1 MTSLIQR
8 KRRTLSYQLIGP
20 AYRPRSESR
29 TDLPVEQ
36 RARPDL
42 HASTSPG
49 PQRASRAPE
58 PHVYN
63 AYSAPPDLHTSMS
76 PHRYS
81 CNEPPDLNVATPQRA
96 FMPPRLHAYSAPPD
110 LHASTSTRLQRAC
123 SAPPELRTSM
133 PPRRYTYSLHTM
145 KWNKT

>member
-81 CNEPPDLNVATPQRA
+81 CNEPPDLTSPHRNEPSCLHVYTPTALLQTS
-96 FMPPRLHAYSAPPD
+96 MPPRLHA
-110 LHASTSTRLQRAC
+110 C
-123 SAPPELRTSM
+123 SAPAARLQSSV
-133 PPRRYTYSLHTM
+133 PPCLHVSTL
-145 KWNKT
+145 TACIR